1 MRLLAAF
8 LLIMITIGG
17 VDGST
22 SWVNNI
28 SVNEYGMTWN
38 YNETFSGADSIIYR
52 MNIDSGFGNNDSF
65 VNAWEVL
72 LADKELRKDFRTSI
86 EKELD
91 VRINN
96 ETQGIYLVDVD
107 AALSPELVGKTHIFD
122 MIVNKYITT
131 YRYDKSILNAGRIW
145 FMGQPNT
152 QVTIVMPQ
160 GVDVVNISGMDNF
173 TINNTDHTEV
183 SGFFKELSRD
193 RAEITLYLSQN
204 ASFLK
209 KEINATNA
217 TNAID
222 ATNPTDVLNS
232 TNVNFSSQDEE
243 KESMFEKLSWIRDTT
258 IVAIGLVII
267 SLIYIFKIRKK

>member
-1 MRLLAAF
+1 MRFLAAF
-8 LLIMITIGG
+8 LLIMMTIGG

-28 SVNEYGMTWN
+28 TVNEYGMTWT
-38 YNETFSGADSIIYR
+38 YNETFSEADSIIYR
-52 MNIDSGFGNNDSF
+52 MNIDSGFGDNDSF

-72 LADKELRKDFRTSI
+72 IADKELRKDFRTSI

-131 YRYDKSILNAGRIW
+131 YRFDKSILTAGKIW

-152 QVTIVMPQ
+152 PVTIVMPQ

-183 SGFFKELSRD
+183 YGFFKELSRD
-193 RAEITLYLSQN
+193 RAEITLNISQN
-204 ASFLK
+204 ASFVK

-217 TNAID
+217 TNATD

-232 TNVNFSSQDEE
+232 TNVNFSSHDEE

-267 SLIYIFKIRKK
+267 LLIYIFKIRKK